1 MKQIKKHFKKYF
13 TTEIGIEFKA
23 CLYFFAILL
32 YYSTYRII
40 GGSLDANIIVMAEI
54 IASTY
59 IMGYI
64 QVYLLRNFDEAESFG
79 PFELVAVT
87 GCSLVYGAES
97 YFLNWFDKDL
107 VVSIIFVGYML
118 FCYLCVI
125 AIYYFKRLID
135 TELLNE
141 ELEEF
146 KKKGDNED
154 ESDRD

>member
-1 MKQIKKHFKKYF
+1 MKKLKKHFIKYF
-13 TTEIGIEFKA
+13 TTEIVIEFKA
-23 CLYFFAILL
+23 SLYFFAILL

-40 GGSLDANIIVMAEI
+40 GGSLDANIIVMAEM

-79 PFELVAVT
+79 PFELFAVT

-97 YFLNWFDKDL
+97 YLLSWFDKDP

-125 AIYYFKRLID
+125 AICYFKRRID

-141 ELEEF
+141 ELEDF
-146 KKKGDNED
+146 KKKGADED